1 MTGNI
6 DGDLAHRIILA
17 NRKGNPM
24 KDHLDTA
31 MSEIRK
37 LMTKVYLFDYID
49 TRISYPTTGRNP
61 AILMGAG
68 QEFTIEEVSLTEGN
82 SRGIRILGDKGINIE
97 VGRRESEMAKRSNDR
112 YGVWRYSFGEHKDG
126 KARMFFF
133 LTEIMLP
140 GYLYQSADF
149 YKGCIMIKNQRSLRP
164 KQPAP

>member
-17 NRKGNPM
+17 NREGNPM
-24 KDHLDTA
+24 EGHLDTA

-61 AILMGAG
+61 AILIGPG

-97 VGRRESEMAKRSNDR
+97 VGRRESEMAKRSNDK

-126 KARMFFF
+126 KTRMFF
-133 LTEIMLP
+133 
-140 GYLYQSADF
+140 
-149 YKGCIMIKNQRSLRP
+149 SLR
-164 KQPAP
+164 K